1 MRPTALD
8 LCAGAGGLSL
18 GLQAAGYDV
27 LGVELDPV
35 AAEWHRAHVGPCVT
49 ESIATFHPAGPVDLV
64 AGGVPCQPYSAAGLR
79 GGLDDARGQLFRHL
93 VRIAVEADARAVVLE
108 NVVGLLTW
116 GRGAALRAITE
127 AFEAA
132 GYRTTWTVL
141 DAADF
146 GVPQHR
152 RRLFVVGL
160 RDGRIQWPQPTHGPT
175 LTAWRPWVSVREAL
189 GLGGGVYESG
199 RIPGATGWNGQ
210 RMLDVDRPSTTTTSR
225 NNADLLSRPARTI
238 TSSTHDETADPE
250 RPSRRYGAALGRPSP
265 TVTANFDHQGRG
277 ERASQRKGTE
287 LADALAVAGL
297 ADRPSTA
304 IQAHGSGRVA
314 PAGHHDRQWNGA
326 VRLTAAQCATLQGF
340 PAWDWSGLTRGDA
353 HRLIGNAVPPALGE
367 AVGRAVR
374 LATEI
379 EVAA

>member
-1 MRPTALD
+1 VRPTALD

-49 ESIATFHPAGPVDLV
+49 ESIATFHPSGPVDE
-64 AGGVPCQPYSAAGLR
+64 
-79 GGLDDARGQLFRHL
+79 RGQLFRHL
-93 VRIAVEADARAVVLE
+93 VRVAVEADARAVVLE

-116 GRGAALRAITE
+116 GRGAALRCITE

-160 RDGRIQWPQPTHGPT
+160 REGRIQWPQPTHGPT
-175 LTAWRPWVSVREAL
+175 LTARRPWVSAREAL
-189 GLGGGVYESG
+189 GLGGGV
-199 RIPGATGWNGQ
+199 
-210 RMLDVDRPSTTTTSR
+210 
-225 NNADLLSRPARTI
+225 
-238 TSSTHDETADPE
+238 
-250 RPSRRYGAALGRPSP
+250 
-265 TVTANFDHQGRG
+265 
-277 ERASQRKGTE
+277 

-297 ADRPSTA
+297 ADRPSTT

-314 PAGHHDRQWNGA
+314 PAGHHARQWNGA
-326 VRLTAAQCATLQGF
+326 VRLTAAQCAALQGF
-340 PAWDWSGLTRGDA
+340 PSWDWSGLTKGDA
-353 HRLIGNAVPPALGE
+353 HRLIGNGVPPALGE

>member
-1 MRPTALD
+1 MKPACENGSAID

-18 GLQAAGYDV
+18 GLQRAGFDV
-27 LGVELDPV
+27 LGVELDAV

-49 ESIATFHPAGPVDLV
+49 ESIATFHPSGPVDLV
-64 AGGVPCQPYSAAGLR
+64 AGGVPCQSFSAAGLR
-79 GGLDDARGQLFRHL
+79 GGLDDPRGQLFRHL
-93 VRIAVEADARAVVLE
+93 VRVAVEADARAVVLE

-116 GRGAALRAITE
+116 GRGAALRAIVS

-160 RDGRIQWPQPTHGPT
+160 REGRIQWPQPTHGPT
-175 LTAWRPWVSVREAL
+175 LTARRPWVSVREAL
-189 GLGGGVYESG
+189 GLGGGEYERG
-199 RIPGATGWNGQ
+199 RIQGASGWNGQ
-210 RMLDVDRPSTTTTSR
+210 RMLDVDAPGYTVGTRGNP
-225 NNADLLSRPARTI
+225 DLLSMPAPTI
-238 TSSTHDETADPE
+238 TAGGTGAGGAEPIANRAQRDRLHDAIAE
-250 RPSRRYGAALGRPSP
+250 
-265 TVTANFDHQGRG
+265 
-277 ERASQRKGTE
+277 
-287 LADALAVAGL
+287 AGL

-304 IQAHGSGRVA
+304 VQAYGAGRVA
-314 PAGHHDRQWNGA
+314 RAGHHDRQWNGA
-326 VRLTAAQCATLQGF
+326 VRLTAEQCATLQGF
-340 PAWDWSGLTRGDA
+340 PVWDWSELTKKDA

-374 LATEI
+374 EALTRR
-379 EVAA
+379 VAA